1 MYDGSL
7 EKLRSQWGAEKEIHF
22 QFTAPVSYQQLL
34 MLMPDNHV
42 VWSQGKEEYT
52 WIAKIPNEEV
62 IISMLISKVV
72 QAFQIKDLKINEVS
86 TEEIIRN
93 IYEEGMIHG

>member
-1 MYDGSL
+1 MSFGR
-7 EKLRSQWGAEKEIHF
+7 KRKRKNA
-22 QFTAPVSYQQLL
+22 
-34 MLMPDNHV
+34 
-42 VWSQGKEEYT
+42 

-93 IYEEGMIHG
+93 IYEEGIKHG

>member
-1 MYDGSL
+1 MI
-7 EKLRSQWGAEKEIHF
+7 K
-22 QFTAPVSYQQLL
+22 
-34 MLMPDNHV
+34 PDSHV
-42 VWSQGKEEYT
+42 VWSKAKEENT
-52 WIAKIPNEEV
+52 WVAKIPNEEV

-93 IYEEGMIHG
+93 IYEEGIKHG

>member
-1 MYDGSL
+1 MSFGRKQKRKMHGL
-7 EKLRSQWGAEKEIHF
+7 Q
-22 QFTAPVSYQQLL
+22 
-34 MLMPDNHV
+34 
-42 VWSQGKEEYT
+42 
-52 WIAKIPNEEV
+52 KIPNEEV

-93 IYEEGMIHG
+93 IYEEGITHG

>member
-1 MYDGSL
+1 MVES
-7 EKLRSQWGAEKEIHF
+7 
-22 QFTAPVSYQQLL
+22 
-34 MLMPDNHV
+34 
-42 VWSQGKEEYT
+42 KEENA
-52 WIAKIPNEEV
+52 WVAKIPNEEV

-93 IYEEGMIHG
+93 IYEEGITHG